1 MPKYSGSV
9 RSVIIALAVILLI
22 VVVSNTAIGTT
33 NISPVLTAKI
43 IYMGLLEWVQGTISW
58 IMSLIGIQFDGSTLF
73 NSISPDRTWTDGQ
86 EKIIVG
92 IRLPRVLL
100 AALVGAALATA
111 GCSMQGLLKNP
122 LADPYIIGMSSGAA
136 LGAAIGFALLLP
148 IQLISFIFAT
158 ITIFVVYNIS
168 KVGGKVPVDTLLLA
182 GIAISF
188 FLSALTS
195 FFLFF
200 SESLHQIIYW
210 MMGGFWNASWD
221 KVKITLVI
229 VFTGIL
235 LSYRHSWNLN
245 VMLLGEEQAQSL
257 GVNVES
263 VKKQVLILS
272 ALITAAAVSVSGII
286 GFVGLIMPHI
296 MRNIIGPDHRGL
308 LPASTLMGAIFL
320 VLSDTFARTFPTKAQ
335 AVLESNDIML
345 FQVILERV
353 GSLQGV
359 DLPVGIVTALFGAP
373 FFIYLLRKRRKSLYA

>member
-1 MPKYSGSV
+1 MPKYSGSI
-9 RSVIIALAVILLI
+9 RSLIFVMAAILL
-22 VVVSNTAIGTT
+22 VVLVSNTAIGTT
-33 NISPVLTAKI
+33 NIPPLLTAKI
-43 IYMGLLEWVQGTISW
+43 IYSNMLEWIEGTVSGIG
-58 IMSLIGIQFDGSTLF
+58 SLIGSSFDASDLLS
-73 NSISPDRTWTDGQ
+73 SISPDRTWSDGQ
-86 EKIIVG
+86 EKIIMG

-100 AALVGAALATA
+100 SALVGAALATA
-111 GCSMQGLLKNP
+111 GCTMQGLLKNP

-136 LGAAIGFALLLP
+136 LGAAIGFTLLLP
-148 IQLISFIFAT
+148 IQLISFLVASV
-158 ITIFVVYNIS
+158 TIFVVYNIS
-168 KVGGKVPVDTLLLA
+168 KIGGKVPVDTLLLA
-182 GIAISF
+182 GIAVGF

-221 KVKITLVI
+221 KVKITVII
-229 VFTGIL
+229 VFAGIA

-257 GVNVES
+257 GVNIES
-263 VKKQVLILS
+263 VKKQILVIS

-286 GFVGLIMPHI
+286 GFVGLIIPHI
-296 MRNIIGPDHRGL
+296 MRNIIGPDHRVL

-320 VLSDTFARTFPTKAQ
+320 VISDTFARTFPTKVQ
-335 AVLESNDIML
+335 ILLESNDTLL
-345 FQVILERV
+345 FQLILERI

-373 FFIYLLRKRRKSLYA
+373 FFVYLLRKRRKNLYA

>member
-1 MPKYSGSV
+1 MPKYSGSI
-9 RSVIIALAVILLI
+9 RSVIIALAVILLV

-43 IYMGLLEWVQGTISW
+43 IYMGLLEWVRGTISW
-58 IMSLIGIQFDGSTLF
+58 TLSLIGIPFDSSALF
-73 NSISPDRTWTDGQ
+73 SSIVPDNTWTDGQ
-86 EKIIVG
+86 EKIIMG
-92 IRLPRVLL
+92 IRLPRVIL

-136 LGAAIGFALLLP
+136 LGAAIGFTLMLP
-148 IQLISFIFAT
+148 TQLISFIIAT

-221 KVKITLVI
+221 KVKITMII
-229 VFTGIL
+229 VLAGIG
-235 LSYRHSWNLN
+235 LSQRHAWNLN
-245 VMLLGEEQAQSL
+245 TMLLGEEQAQSL

-263 VKKQVLILS
+263 VKKQVLVIS
-272 ALITAAAVSVSGII
+272 ALITAAAVSVSGIV
-286 GFVGLIMPHI
+286 GFVGLIIPHI

-308 LPASTLMGAIFL
+308 LPASTLMGATFL
-320 VLSDTFARTFPTKAQ
+320 VLSDTFARTFPSKVQ
-335 AVLESNDIML
+335 AVLESSDIML

-373 FFIYLLRKRRKSLYA
+373 FFVYLLRKRRKSLYA

>member
-1 MPKYSGSV
+1 MPRFSGSV
-9 RSVIIALAVILLI
+9 RSLIFVMATILL
-22 VVVSNTAIGTT
+22 VVLVSNTAIGTT
-33 NISPVLTAKI
+33 NIPPLLTAKI
-43 IYMGLLEWVQGTISW
+43 IYLNLLEWIEGIISWTISL
-58 IMSLIGIQFDGSTLF
+58 SGISFDASNLLS
-73 NSISPDRTWTDGQ
+73 SITPDHTWTDGQ
-86 EKIIVG
+86 EKIIMG

-111 GCSMQGLLKNP
+111 GCTMQGLLKNP

-136 LGAAIGFALLLP
+136 LGAAIGFTLLLP
-148 IQLISFIFAT
+148 IQLISFIVAT

-182 GIAISF
+182 GIAVGF

-221 KVKITLVI
+221 KVKITMII
-229 VFTGIL
+229 VFTGIV

-257 GVNVES
+257 GVNIES
-263 VKKQVLILS
+263 VKKQILVIS

-286 GFVGLIMPHI
+286 GFVGLIIPHI
-296 MRNIIGPDHRGL
+296 MRNIIGPDHRCL
-308 LPASTLMGAIFL
+308 LPTSTLMGAIFL
-320 VLSDTFARTFPTKAQ
+320 VLSDTFARTFPTKIQ
-335 AVLESNDIML
+335 TVLESNDIML
-345 FQVILERV
+345 FKLILERI